1 MGDTPVTIYTT
12 GWCGFCMQ
20 AKALLTRNDVAFRE
34 IDVSEGPGQREEM
47 VARSGRRTVPQVFI
61 GERHVGGFDGLV
73 AAERN
78 GELGKLL
85 EAAG

>member
-1 MGDTPVTIYTT
+1 MGDAPVTIYTT

-20 AKALLTRNDVAFRE
+20 AKALLARNNVSFRE
-34 IDVSEGPGQREEM
+34 VDVSDGPELRAEM

-61 GERHVGGFDGLV
+61 GERYLGGFDELA
-73 AAERN
+73 AAERS
-78 GELGKLL
+78 GELDRLL

>member
-20 AKALLTRNDVAFRE
+20 AKALLARNNVAFRE
-34 IDVSEGPGQREEM
+34 IDVGDGPGLRDEM

-61 GERHVGGFDGLV
+61 GERHLGGFDELV
-73 AAERN
+73 AAERD
-78 GELGKLL
+78 GELDKLL